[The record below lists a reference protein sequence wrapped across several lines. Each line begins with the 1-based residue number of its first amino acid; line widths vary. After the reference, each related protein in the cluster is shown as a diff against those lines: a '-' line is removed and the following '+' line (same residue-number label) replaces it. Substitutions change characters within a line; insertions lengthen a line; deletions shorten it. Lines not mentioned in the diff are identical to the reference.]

1 MHPAGIASFKKA
13 GNRDC
18 RDADSYPADCVN
30 SESTSTVNL
39 RDLYT
44 LMTCCVGRNNIK
56 QEADQVYGTK
66 VALTGMKI
74 IRSPPSCPKVW
85 LRNA

>member
-18 RDADSYPADCVN
+18 RDADSYPANCVN

-44 LMTCCVGRNNIK
+44 LMTCCVG
-56 QEADQVYGTK
+56 
-66 VALTGMKI
+66 
-74 IRSPPSCPKVW
+74 
-85 LRNA
+85 